1 MSPSAMPGRRRMAP
15 AGLVALVLAGLA
27 VVALVLASLGGSGD
41 ETRRSVGEGAQAPTT
56 ATPPDDYGQS
66 NDQRNGGVVREGE
79 VAPPNWAGLGAYR
92 QRCRHLDL
100 HGAKARV
107 LYEAR
112 EELTRGDSGTI
123 VAAVTLDGSIPREK
137 VLHRNDDITAEEP
150 GLVVSCRVEAR
161 LNASHY
167 QFDVSETGW
176 VARSLLSTN
185 VARWSWY
192 VTPKLGGTHTLVLDL
207 RPILTMSNAET
218 HEVSAETANVQQF
231 ETRVHVS
238 VPWIERPQETMA
250 RLANTLKVAE
260 GLVKAMTLLTLA
272 LVALGA
278 ALGIRRKKTRRATA

>member
-1 MSPSAMPGRRRMAP
+1 
-15 AGLVALVLAGLA
+15 VALI
-27 VVALVLASLGGSGD
+27 LASLGGSGD
-41 ETRRSVGEGAQAPTT
+41 VTRRSVGDAQAPTT

-66 NDQRNGGVVREGE
+66 NDHRYDGVPRQGE
-79 VAPPNWAGLGAYR
+79 AAPPSWAGLGAYR
-92 QRCRHLDL
+92 RRCRDLDL
-100 HGAKARV
+100 HGANARV

-137 VLHRNDDITAEEP
+137 VLHRKDDLTAEEP

-161 LNASHY
+161 LNASHD

-207 RPILTMSNAET
+207 RPILKMSNAET

-238 VPWIERPQETMA
+238 VPWTERPQETMA
-250 RLANTLKVAE
+250 RLASTLKVAE

-278 ALGIRRKKTRRATA
+278 ALGIRRKKTRRATAQGSAAPRDSSQIGV

>member
-1 MSPSAMPGRRRMAP
+1 M
-15 AGLVALVLAGLA
+15 
-27 VVALVLASLGGSGD
+27 ALVLASLGGSGD
-41 ETRRSVGEGAQAPTT
+41 ETRRSVGEGAHAPTR

-66 NDQRNGGVVREGE
+66 NDQRYDGVLREGE
-79 VAPPNWAGLGAYR
+79 AAPPSWAGLGAYR
-92 QRCRHLDL
+92 RRCRDLDL

-137 VLHRNDDITAEEP
+137 VLHRNDDLTAEES

-238 VPWIERPQETMA
+238 VPWTERPQETMA
-250 RLANTLKVAE
+250 RLASTLKVAE
-260 GLVKAMTLLTLA
+260 GLVKAMTLLALA

-278 ALGIRRKKTRRATA
+278 ALGIRRRKTRRATA